1 MVIAH
6 QLTRSATVVAWLLA
20 ASALGA
26 RGDQSAQQP
35 PVTPQQ
41 LPVFRAGTVLVRVDT
56 YPRKD
61 GKIVE
66 GLTKDDFQITEDGKP
81 QAVDGFEFIRIE
93 PNTPDAELRD
103 PTSVADG
110 ERQAADPHN
119 RVFVV
124 YLDMFHTTVAGSYYA
139 AQPAINFV
147 TRTIGPNDLFAVMTP
162 RVPINALTFGRRTE
176 TIDNELRK
184 YWDWGERGRLATV
197 PLDATESKL
206 ELCGRPGLV
215 ELYREDQTATSL
227 EQLVTRLQNLRD
239 ERKNILFMSEGWVPR
254 KGNMPGFGGGSGRPN
269 IPTVG
274 IGPAGQLQMGA
285 RQGDSIDAQFCD
297 MQGARLAQ
305 IDFERRFRD
314 LLTQARRA
322 NVAFHTVDVGGL
334 RTGMPPAS
342 DPGPVRSIDAPAYL
356 EAYRQNSTS
365 RMQILQELAENTDGR
380 AVVNTND
387 LAGGVKKIS
396 DDLSAF
402 YLLGYYSTNTASD
415 GRYRRIDVKVKTP
428 GVKVT
433 ARPGY
438 VAPTEEMRRA
448 EEAARNK
455 PVRESTAVDAELM
468 RLGRIRTDASVYTNA
483 SASASEMK
491 VIVEIASREIESG
504 GWGRGGTV
512 TLAVIPKT
520 DGAAAIQAKG
530 AIAENTRSTVIKV
543 PLAAASPSGWRLRVR
558 ISGVAGQ
565 IEDEM
570 DVMPGAAAL
579 VGEPTVFRAGASPR
593 APLQPMADFQF
604 RRTERVHVE
613 WPAQKPMDNR
623 SARLLNK
630 LGEPL
635 PIEVA
640 VTEKPDGAGFAI
652 TADVGL
658 APLAQGD
665 YVIELTATA
674 GSDKIQKL
682 LAFRIVR

>member
-1 MVIAH
+1 MIITR
-6 QLTRSATVVAWLLA
+6 QLTRSATLMAWLLA
-20 ASALGA
+20 ASSLAA

-35 PVTPQQ
+35 PVSPQQ
-41 LPVFRAGTVLVRVDT
+41 LPVFRAGTVLVRVDA
-56 YPRKD
+56 YPRRD

-66 GLTKDDFQITEDGKP
+66 GLTKDDFQVTEDGKP

-124 YLDMFHTTVAGSYYA
+124 YLDMFHTTVSGSYYA
-139 AQPAINFV
+139 AQPVINFL
-147 TRTIGPNDLFAVMTP
+147 TRTIGPTDLFAVMTP
-162 RVPINALTFGRRTE
+162 RVPVNHLTFARRTE
-176 TIDNELRK
+176 TVDNELRK

-215 ELYREDQTATSL
+215 TLYREDQTATSL

-254 KGNMPGFGGGSGRPN
+254 RGNMPGFGGSGRPN

-274 IGPAGQLQMGA
+274 IGPTGQLQMGA
-285 RQGDSIDAQFCD
+285 RQGDDIDAHFCD
-297 MQGARLAQ
+297 MQATRLAQ
-305 IDFERRFRD
+305 IDFERRFKD

-334 RTGMPPAS
+334 RTGMPSVNEYPANHLAVHQFIQ
-342 DPGPVRSIDAPAYL
+342 DYQ
-356 EAYRQNSTS
+356 QNSVS

-402 YLLGYYSTNTASD
+402 YLLGYYSTNSASD
-415 GRYRRIDVKVKTP
+415 GRYRRIEVKVKTP
-428 GVKVT
+428 GVKVS

-438 VAPTEEMRRA
+438 VAPTEEMRKA
-448 EEAARNK
+448 DEAARNK
-455 PVRESTAVDAELM
+455 PITAPTAVDAELT
-468 RLGRIRTDASVYTNA
+468 RLGRIRSDASVYTMA
-483 SASASEMK
+483 DASASEMK

-504 GWGRGGTV
+504 GWGRGGAVTLTV
-512 TLAVIPKT
+512 TPKA
-520 DGAAAIQAKG
+520 DGTAPIQAKG
-530 AIAENTRSTVIKV
+530 AIAENTRSAVIKV
-543 PLAAASPSGWRLRVR
+543 PLATVSPAGWRLRVR
-558 ISGVAGQ
+558 ISGVPGQ
-565 IEDEM
+565 IEDEI

-604 RRTERVHVE
+604 RRTERVHIE
-613 WPAQKPMDNR
+613 WPAQRTMDNR
-623 SARLLNK
+623 SARLLNRR
-630 LGEPL
+630 GEPL
-635 PIEVA
+635 PIEVP
-640 VTEKPDGAGFAI
+640 VTEKPDGTGFVIAV
-652 TADVGL
+652 DVGL

-665 YVIELTATA
+665 YVIELTASA

>member
-1 MVIAH
+1 MVTKR
-6 QLTRSATVVAWLLA
+6 QLTRSATLVAWLLA
-20 ASALGA
+20 ASTLAA
-26 RGDQSAQQP
+26 RGDQAAQQT

-41 LPVFRAGTVLVRVDT
+41 LPVFRAGTVLVRVDA

-66 GLTKDDFQITEDGKP
+66 GLTKDDFQIFEDGRP

-93 PNTPDAELRD
+93 PNAADADLRD

-124 YLDMFHTTVAGSYYA
+124 YLDMFHTTVSGSYYA

-147 TRTIGPNDLFAVMTP
+147 TRTIGPTDLFAVMTP
-162 RVPINALTFGRRTE
+162 RVPVNQLTFGRRTE

-197 PLDATESKL
+197 PLDGIESKL

-254 KGNMPGFGGGSGRPN
+254 RGNMPGFGGSGRPN

-274 IGPAGQLQMGA
+274 IGPTGQMQMGA
-285 RQGDSIDAQFCD
+285 RQGEDIDAHFCD
-297 MQGARLAQ
+297 MQATRLAQ

-342 DPGPVRSIDAPAYL
+342 DPGPMRSVDAPAYL
-356 EAYRQNSTS
+356 EAYRQNSVS

-415 GRYRRIDVKVKTP
+415 GKYRRIEVKTKTP
-428 GVKVT
+428 GVKIS

-438 VAPTEEMRRA
+438 LAPTEEMRKA

-455 PVRESTAVDAELM
+455 PVKESTAVDAELT
-468 RLGRIRTDASVYTNA
+468 RLGRIRTDASVYTMA
-483 SASASEMK
+483 DASASEMK

-504 GWGRGGTV
+504 GWGRGGNVVLTV
-512 TLAVIPKT
+512 SPKT

-530 AIAENTRSTVIKV
+530 TIAENTRSTVIKV

-570 DVMPGAAAL
+570 DVMPAATAL

-613 WPAQKPMDNR
+613 WPAQRTMDNR

-635 PIEVA
+635 PIEVP

-652 TADVGL
+652 AVDVGL

-674 GSDKIQKL
+674 GAEKVQKL

>member
-1 MVIAH
+1 MNRLRSI
-6 QLTRSATVVAWLLA
+6 TRHGALLA
-20 ASALGA
+20 GVLAAGA
-26 RGDQSAQQP
+26 ITVRGDQTAQQP

-41 LPVFRAGTVLVRVDT
+41 LPVFRAGTVLVRVDA

-93 PNTPDAELRD
+93 PNTPEAELRD
-103 PTSVADG
+103 PSSVADG

-162 RVPINALTFGRRTE
+162 RVPVNQLTFGRRTE

-215 ELYREDQTATSL
+215 ALYREDQTATSL

-254 KGNMPGFGGGSGRPN
+254 KGNMPGFGGSGRPN

-274 IGPAGQLQMGA
+274 IGPAGQMQMGA
-285 RQGDSIDAQFCD
+285 RQGEDIDAHFCD
-297 MQGARLAQ
+297 MQATRLAQ
-305 IDFERRFRD
+305 IDFDRRFRD
-314 LLTQARRA
+314 LLAQARRA

-334 RTGMPPAS
+334 RTGMPQPSEAPAS
-342 DPGPVRSIDAPAYL
+342 IAGIAGFH
-356 EAYRQNSTS
+356 EAYYQNSVS

-415 GRYRRIDVKVKTP
+415 GKYRRIEVKVKTP
-428 GVKVT
+428 GVKVS

-438 VAPTEEMRRA
+438 VAPTEEMRKA

-468 RLGRIRTDASVYTNA
+468 RLGRIRTDASVYTMA
-483 SASASEMK
+483 DASASEMK

-504 GWGRGGTV
+504 GWGRGGNVVLTV
-512 TLAVIPKT
+512 SPKT

-530 AIAENTRSTVIKV
+530 TIAENTRSTVIKI

-558 ISGVAGQ
+558 ITGVPGQ

-579 VGEPTVFRAGASPR
+579 LGEPTVFRAGASPR

-613 WPAQKPMDNR
+613 WPAQKQMDNR

-652 TADVGL
+652 AVDVGL

-665 YVIELTATA
+665 YVVELTATA
-674 GSDKIQKL
+674 GTEKVQKL